1 MTNLLKTVALALK
14 TVALAAAVALVTPL
28 SASAQADAT
37 GNTYPSFSNGQQ
49 LPAGQVIKF
58 DFATTTSDNVYFF
71 FSAPTV
77 ADAFVLTQTE
87 YTKFQSGGN
96 FSSPGGFRNQSGRQ
110 AFTLPAGNFA
120 VGVKNTGSA
129 PLDYAFNIISAK
141 NVQTV
146 RASGTEGLPAG
157 ARVTKSFTVNP
168 GDKMLLTTV
177 AEGIEAFIIPPS
189 EVNKFK
195 AGIDF
200 TPVTGQQILTDL
212 ASGSA
217 SGEVLL
223 NDGTFHIA
231 FRNRTN
237 ITRPAVYFIATKKP
251 DFTGGGPVNPPSDV
265 VPFFDANTDG
275 GVGGTFD
282 GETFRTRFN
291 NRTSAL
297 APSFLVSGT
306 TAGQFVRVYASG
318 VLIAQ
323 GVAGGTQLTLKANG
337 RVRLEDGSF
346 PITVSQ
352 FNGQTESEKVQFF
365 DMVID
370 TLAPAPPDNLDLAD
384 ESDTGPASDD
394 NITSATTLTF
404 TGTAEPLARVLMTAA
419 GRVVGSSTVQADEN
433 GDWTYTLTN
442 FTRTGKVKFAAI
454 QLDTAGNA
462 SRSSPNLE
470 VTLLKRP
477 AAPGKPDLIKADK
490 GRTVAGAVNTTN
502 PTPTFIGKAVKGNTV
517 TVEVDGIE
525 TQSVVVE
532 NNGKWAVTLTDPL
545 TLGEHTVRAKQ
556 TDLAGGTSPLGA
568 TLRIR
573 VVNPQ

>member
-1 MTNLLKTVALALK
+1 MTNLFKSI
-14 TVALAAAVALVTPL
+14 ALAAAVALVAPL
-28 SASAQADAT
+28 TASAQAEAT

-49 LPAGQVIKF
+49 LPAGQVVKF
-58 DFATTTSDNVYFF
+58 DFTTTTSDNVYFL

-120 VGVKNTGSA
+120 VGVKNTGA
-129 PLDYAFNIISAK
+129 TPLDYAFTIVSTKGIE
-141 NVQTV
+141 TPPL
-146 RASGTEGLPAG
+146 ASGNERVSPG
-157 ARVTKSFTVNP
+157 ARITKSFIVKP
-168 GDKMLLTTV
+168 GDKMFITTV
-177 AEGIEAFIIPPS
+177 AEGVEAFIIPPS
-189 EVNKFK
+189 EVNKFN

-223 NDGTFHIA
+223 NEGTFHIA

-237 ITRPAVYFIATKKP
+237 VTRPAIYFIATKKP

-265 VPFFDANTDG
+265 VPFFDTNTDG

-337 RVRLEDGSF
+337 RVRLEDGTF

-352 FNGQTESEKVQFF
+352 FNGQTESEKVEFF

-370 TLAPAPPDNLDLAD
+370 TLAPAPPDNLDLTD

-394 NITSATTLTF
+394 NVTSATTLTF

-442 FTRTGKVKFAAI
+442 VTRTGKVKFAAI

-477 AAPGKPDLIKADK
+477 AAPGKPDLLKADK
-490 GRTVAGAVNTTN
+490 GRTVAGAVNTIN
-502 PTPTFIGKAVKGNTV
+502 PTPTFIGKAVKGNTI

-532 NNGKWAVTLTDPL
+532 DNGKWAVTLTAPL

-556 TDLAGGTSPLGA
+556 TDLAGGTSPVGA
-568 TLRIR
+568 SLRIR